1 VSKQDQAARIAEKA
15 LGDYEHDTSHLA
27 RRIRR
32 AITTAVRK
40 ERERCVG
47 IATSVHGSNMHGG
60 RGEGAW
66 ACEDIIKAINGGKR

>member
-1 VSKQDQAARIAEKA
+1 MSKDQAARIAEKA

-27 RRIRR
+27 RSIRR

-47 IATSVHGSNMHGG
+47 IVVDELVETHPYAVKSI
-60 RGEGAW
+60 RE
-66 ACEDIIKAINGGKR
+66 KINGGKR